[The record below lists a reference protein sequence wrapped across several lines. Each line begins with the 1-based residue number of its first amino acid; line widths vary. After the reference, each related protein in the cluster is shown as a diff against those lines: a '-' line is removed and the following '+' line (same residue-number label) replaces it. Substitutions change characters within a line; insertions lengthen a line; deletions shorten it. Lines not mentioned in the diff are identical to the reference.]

1 VPAEIY
7 YAAGIRDAGM
17 LKRFMIGF
25 VVGIGAM
32 YWYIHH
38 AADTMA
44 DADQWMRRSASAY
57 RDDRVHKAVEQET
70 GGTNR

>member
-1 VPAEIY
+1 
-7 YAAGIRDAGM
+7 M

-38 AADTMA
+38 AADDGRRRPVDEA
-44 DADQWMRRSASAY
+44 IRVSVSRRSSSQ
-57 RDDRVHKAVEQET
+57 AVEQEA

>member
-1 VPAEIY
+1 
-7 YAAGIRDAGM
+7 M

-32 YWYIHH
+32 YWYIHN

-44 DADQWMRRSASAY
+44 DADQWMKRSASAY
-57 RDDRVHKAVEQET
+57 RDDRVHQAVEQET
-70 GGTNR
+70 GGTHR